1 MPDIKDSVGEG
12 GSNQVHDVALLQA
25 MLRVVKDA
33 KNAPYLG
40 VDYDGSYGAQT
51 RAALERFQNDHKLA
65 AAKAAPGQPQ
75 AGGTKEALGLAAA
88 GGATVAKLSAMLP
101 ASHQNMRSANNSKTV
116 YIEAKAQ
123 DAATSKAAIAN
134 DAEYEPTFRA
144 KLASLVQQM
153 YDTHKIALWIT
164 PTGRRRT
171 FAQQAAETQTKAG
184 PGESNHNFGRAA
196 DIGFKRFQWV
206 KGDGSIVTDA
216 DWLNQL
222 HTAKAAD
229 AARWWDERDRL
240 AAKQGLLPL
249 KFERVH
255 LQAFA
260 QEGVS
265 NQRSLAKLLNA
276 VSQNNMRWKSAY
288 QADLQSQGKH
298 WVTVG
303 SAKSIWAGTASVTKA
318 DLAKARTLA
327 TGKQV
332 KETQITQDEVAAMR
346 RMLKADFEQAD
357 LNWSKWAP
365 VP

>member
-51 RAALERFQNDHKLA
+51 RAALERFQNDHKLV

-75 AGGTKEALGLAAA
+75 AGGAKEALGLAAA

-171 FAQQAAETQTKAG
+171 LPSRRQRPRPRPAPARATTTSAG
-184 PGESNHNFGRAA
+184 RPTSASSASSGSGR
-196 DIGFKRFQWV
+196 RQ
-206 KGDGSIVTDA
+206 
-216 DWLNQL
+216 
-222 HTAKAAD
+222 H
-229 AARWWDERDRL
+229 RHRCRL
-240 AAKQGLLPL
+240 AQPA
-249 KFERVH
+249 
-255 LQAFA
+255 
-260 QEGVS
+260 
-265 NQRSLAKLLNA
+265 
-276 VSQNNMRWKSAY
+276 AY
-288 QADLQSQGKH
+288 RQSGRCRAL
-298 WVTVG
+298 VG
-303 SAKSIWAGTASVTKA
+303 
-318 DLAKARTLA
+318 
-327 TGKQV
+327 
-332 KETQITQDEVAAMR
+332 
-346 RMLKADFEQAD
+346 
-357 LNWSKWAP
+357 
-365 VP
+365 